1 MGLTEALAAA
11 APLVN
16 TAAQSGI
23 SVWAQKKNEALT
35 REAWARDD
43 SSIQRRVAD
52 LRAAGLSPVLAAG
65 TGAGNTSPIAV
76 TRPNIDIGNPVGEY
90 QKSKAATADL
100 INAGLTKS
108 VLEAQYDKTK
118 NESYESMARQQLLY
132 TQAGLAADQAE
143 EVRQRVAE
151 RAYNLGKAQELGIR
165 SDITGG
171 LQGQLQQG
179 VGFVDQ
185 ILELLQRAGITG
197 QAKKDQITK

>member
-1 MGLTEALAAA
+1 MALTEVLSAV

-16 TAAQSGI
+16 TAAQVGT
-23 SVWAQKKNEALT
+23 SVWAQGKNEALT

-100 INAGLTKS
+100 INAGLTKR
-108 VLEAQYDKTK
+108 VLEVQYDKVQ

-151 RAYNLGKAQELGIR
+151 RAYNLGKAQDLGIR

-179 VGFVDQ
+179 VGVVDQ
-185 ILELLQRAGITG
+185 ILDLLQRAGITG
-197 QAKKDQITK
+197 HAKKDQIAK